1 MTIQCAAYA
10 QIPVSVIVERF
21 PVSRQYV
28 YVLRNQLSSI
38 SDISTELLCQ
48 SLFKDQQMIFTDDR
62 FFEKMILSL
71 ALDGTASIE
80 GIQRFLEN
88 IFHKHVSIGNISAVL
103 NRAADRAAAFDST
116 IDLSGIRQG
125 ANDEIFQCQM
135 PVLTGVDPISTYTYL
150 LKAVSDRSADTWMH
164 AMEECRERNLNLE
177 VSISD
182 FGKGLLSGIPK
193 VFAGIEFQGDLFHW
207 LTELGKEVS
216 TQERNAYALLSDYYQ
231 KLDSLSGQRVHEKTF
246 QKLYALENKLGDALE
261 KADLLQLLYNW
272 LRETVQPQGYS
283 CREVFSLCSWIL
295 DQIENIPG
303 ITGRLLKTLKKT
315 RKHLPDVLRYLKRIE
330 NALRNYAQKKGLP
343 EESLL
348 LLYRMRSYP
357 EGSIQR
363 KAIHR
368 RLCHMLKQRYED
380 IQKEVEELLSGVKRA
395 SSMVENLNG
404 RLRRYMNLKRII
416 PEKFL
421 TLLKVY
427 FNTRQYR
434 RSRKKEREGK
444 SPLELLTGQ
453 KHPDFYDIVLGS

>member
-1 MTIQCAAYA
+1 MK
-10 QIPVSVIVERF
+10 RF

-28 YVLRNQLSSI
+28 YALRKQLPSIDESPTEFLEQLSQNFFG
-38 SDISTELLCQ
+38 TQ
-48 SLFKDQQMIFTDDR
+48 SVVIADDH
-62 FFEKMILSL
+62 FFEKIILSL

-88 IFHKHVSIGNISAVL
+88 IFHKHVSIGSISAVL
-103 NRAADRAAAFDST
+103 NRAADRAAAFDCT

-150 LKAVSDRSADTWMH
+150 LKAASDRSADTWMH

-193 VFAGIEFQGDLFHW
+193 VFAGIEIQGDLFHW

-216 TQERNAYALLSDYYQ
+216 AQERTAYALLSDYYQ

-246 QKLYALENKLGDALE
+246 QKLDSLENKLMDALE
-261 KADLLQLLYNW
+261 KTDLLQLLYNW
-272 LRETVQPQGYS
+272 LRETVQPQGYP
-283 CREVFSLCSWIL
+283 CGEVFRLCCWIL
-295 DQIENIPG
+295 EQMEMVPG
-303 ITGRLLKTLKKT
+303 ITGHLRKTLKKT

-330 NALRNYAQKKGLP
+330 NSFRNYARNRKIP
-343 EESLL
+343 EDAML
-348 LLYRMRSYP
+348 LLYRMQSYRKDSLPYRSA
-357 EGSIQR
+357 ER
-363 KAIHR
+363 KLRHI
-368 RLCHMLKQRYED
+368 LKKRYEK
-380 IQKEVEELLSGVKRA
+380 IRMEMVSIMAGVKRA

-427 FNTRQYR
+427 FNTKQYR